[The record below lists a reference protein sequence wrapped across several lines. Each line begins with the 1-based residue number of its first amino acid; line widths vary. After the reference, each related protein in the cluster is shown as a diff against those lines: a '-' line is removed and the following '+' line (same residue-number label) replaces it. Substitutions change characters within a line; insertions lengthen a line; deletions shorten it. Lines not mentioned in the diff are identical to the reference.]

1 MKKITIILLI
11 AYFFLGQINLTFAQN
26 QVKKVSIEEVKALI
40 ASEDEQVKVLNFWAT
55 WCRPCIQEL
64 PYFEN
69 AHKAFTESEAKV
81 YLIAI
86 EDELE
91 KVQAFIQK
99 KGITAE
105 VWLLDEKDPN
115 DWIPQIYEKW
125 GGDIPVTI
133 FVHQGEMLFHQ
144 GIYPEEKLMAQIRSY
159 LR

>member
-1 MKKITIILLI
+1 MKHITLMVLVG
-11 AYFFLGQINLTFAQN
+11 YCLLGQMPDILAQN
-26 QVKKVSIEEVKALI
+26 QVKKVKIEELKALI
-40 ASEDEQVKVLNFWAT
+40 STKDEQVKVLNFWAT

-64 PYFEN
+64 PYFEK
-69 AHKAFTESEAKV
+69 AHQTFDEAEVKV

-115 DWIPQIYEKW
+115 AWIPQIYDKW

-133 FVHQGEMLFHQ
+133 FLHQDEMLFHQ
-144 GIYPEEKLMAQIRSY
+144 GIYPEEKLLAQIRSY